1 MQEIAQEGLQS
12 SVNIVDNGNREEAY
26 NPLADEIADY
36 SRWKVLTC

>member
-26 NPLADEIADY
+26 NL
-36 SRWKVLTC
+36 KVLDVNERF